1 MDTKHP
7 EKIAEEL
14 ISHKLQDA
22 GMLVAEPKFDRKGTD
37 LLAFADMGDGVRFC
51 RIQCKYRSLETGKN
65 DVKIPCSY
73 VTNGFI
79 VFVYIK
85 AKKKYLYCFFASD
98 VRQWPKTRNDNYR
111 LALSLSN
118 FESRLKCYLFD
129 DSKVRLTEA
138 LIRSA
143 ETSKEF
149 QSLVH
154 GHASITLAPARVV
167 ATGECVGGERLD
179 PPLDGFP
186 LLAHDPAHSVK
197 RSTPRMA
204 GPACAILRLRSFTP

>member
-1 MDTKHP
+1 
-7 EKIAEEL
+7 
-14 ISHKLQDA
+14 
-22 GMLVAEPKFDRKGTD
+22 
-37 LLAFADMGDGVRFC
+37 MGDGVRFC

-79 VFVYIK
+79 VFLYIK

-118 FESRLKCYLFD
+118 LESRLMCYLFD
-129 DSKVRLTEA
+129 DSKVRLIEA

-154 GHASITLAPARVV
+154 GHASITLAPACVV

-186 LLAHDPAHSVK
+186 LLAHDPGTFGKEVHTEDGRASVREIAIVFVHTLNAEAVAAK
-197 RSTPRMA
+197 FGTTVDHVIQAVDYARKA
-204 GPACAILRLRSFTP
+204 GLLALHTI